1 MSASVANPSVAV
13 SMPVAAPV
21 IRAAISEGLGGVAE
35 AVYLADCIGP
45 AARVAVLQAASALL
59 GMRLHVELAHDEWSA
74 LTHMELLQTLS
85 AGVDFLP
92 FDGLPAGVPVAANRG
107 AYADPMAE
115 HGLAM
120 VLAALKDLRGRER
133 KMRTGHFVQWAPV
146 GTLRGK
152 TVAIVGYGGIG
163 RAFAQLLEPFGCR
176 VVAINRA
183 GSTPDA
189 FVDRAATLDQLPVI
203 LEVADVVVLTLSLNH
218 ATRGVIDAAALA
230 RMADDAIL
238 LNLARGALIDEAALY
253 AHLVVHPRFVACLDA
268 WWSEPFTQGRFET
281 GFDFFA
287 LSNVLG
293 SPHNSAQVPH
303 IHEHG
308 ARLAAENIARTLGG
322 AAPWHLVGPEELR

>member
-1 MSASVANPSVAV
+1 MNASSAIPSVAV
-13 SMPVAAPV
+13 SMPVAAPA
-21 IRAAISEGLGGVAE
+21 IRAAIAEGLGGVAE
-35 AVYLADCIGP
+35 PVYLADCNGP
-45 AARVAVLQAASALL
+45 AARIAALQAASALL
-59 GMRLHVELAHDEWSA
+59 GMRLHVEVARDEWPALAH
-74 LTHMELLQTLS
+74 MKLLQTLS

-92 FDGLPAGVPVAANRG
+92 FDELPPGVPIAANRG
-107 AYADPMAE
+107 AYAEPMAE

-163 RAFAQLLEPFGCR
+163 RAFA
-176 VVAINRA
+176 
-183 GSTPDA
+183 STPDA
-189 FVDRAATLDQLPVI
+189 FVDRAATLDQLPAI

-218 ATRGVIDAAALA
+218 ATRGVIDAAALG

-253 AHLVVHPRFVACLDA
+253 AHLVAHSRFVACLDA

-287 LSNVLG
+287 LPNVLG

-308 ARLAAENIARTLGG
+308 ARLASENIARTLTG
-322 AAPWHLVGPEELR
+322 AAPWHLVGLEERP